1 MTPRRAAARA
11 RLLDAAVEMFA
22 AKGFHGTSTRDIA
35 KAAGMS
41 PAAMYVHAESKE
53 QLLYLSARAG
63 QDEALHV
70 IRTAKAQGGTAL
82 ERARRLMHDLA
93 LHHVRSQKVSRV
105 VNYELSALSPEHLD
119 EIQALRRQVIREFRE
134 LVEEGMATGEF
145 SPGNHR
151 MAVNALISLAVD
163 IARWYHVDLGD
174 AYAPEVIAESY
185 GEMAVRILIPASGSQ
200 ATPGRENPAGTIAN
214 PA

>member
-1 MTPRRAAARA
+1 VISTEKRVRDDAAMTPRRAAARA
-11 RLLDAAVEMFA
+11 RLLEAAVEMFA
-22 AKGFHGTSTRDIA
+22 TKGFHGTSTRDIA
-35 KAAGMS
+35 SAAGMS
-41 PAAMYVHAESKE
+41 PAAMYLHAESKE

-63 QDEALHV
+63 QDDALHV

-105 VNYELSALSPEHLD
+105 VNYELSALCPEHLE
-119 EIQALRRQVIREFRE
+119 EIQALRRQVIQEFRE
-134 LVEEGMATGEF
+134 LVEEGMTTGEF

-163 IARWYHVDLGD
+163 IARWYHVNLGD
-174 AYAPEVIAESY
+174 AYAPELIAE
-185 GEMAVRILIPASGSQ
+185 
-200 ATPGRENPAGTIAN
+200 
-214 PA
+214 